1 MSKDRNCRRFN
12 RMTAA
17 LFCGL
22 IMVGDPVYA
31 EPEPPQPEIEA
42 PDNWYQVEVILFT
55 QQGNIGNEAPPE
67 DYQLAFPSNWIELVD
82 PNMPTHENGFPLA
95 EGGLLNLS
103 QPAPLDRRIPRLVVT
118 DPAFSE
124 SPLYSAPSFEALDSG
139 SISETEAYV
148 PEYEAQFL
156 MLDKLD
162 RDLNDSATAL
172 DRRQYNVVF
181 HQAWRF
187 GADDNSEDPWILIKA
202 GQQFDGRFQLEG
214 AMRFYRSRFLHFE
227 TDLWLLGFPNLD
239 ERQPQQMITLPALP
253 VREVTAVDEMILS
266 ADYNDLT
273 LGPVVAE
280 KTANLMP
287 EVTPDAPLSTEL
299 MALDND
305 AIDIAASPEP
315 IEPKTYPISSVWVLN
330 QSKRIEEES
339 IYYIDHPM
347 MGVMVTIKG
356 YEPPLLNPPPPSD
369 LDALSSPLEGN
380 VTADPLD

>member
-1 MSKDRNCRRFN
+1 MSKDRNYGRFN

-31 EPEPPQPEIEA
+31 EPRQPEIEA

-67 DYQLAFPSNWIELVD
+67 DYQLEFPSNWIELVD

-95 EGGLLNLS
+95 EGGLINFS
-103 QPAPLDRRIPRLVVT
+103 QPAPPERRIPLLVVT

-124 SPLYSAPSFEALDSG
+124 SPLSSAPSHEALGSD
-139 SISETEAYV
+139 SISTVEAYV
-148 PEYEAQFL
+148 PEYESQFL

-172 DRRQYNVVF
+172 DRRQFNVVF

-239 ERQPQQMITLPALP
+239 NRQPQQTIALPALP
-253 VREVTAVDEMILS
+253 VREVIAVDEMILRD
-266 ADYNDLT
+266 DYNALT
-273 LGPVVAE
+273 VGSIRAE
-280 KTANLMP
+280 GIANLIPEMMP
-287 EVTPDAPLSTEL
+287 NTVLSTEL
-299 MALDND
+299 VALDQD
-305 AIDIAASPEP
+305 AIDTIASPEA
-315 IEPKTYPISSVWVLN
+315 IKLKTYPISSVWVLN
-330 QSKRIEEES
+330 QSKRIEEETV
-339 IYYIDHPM
+339 YYIDHPM
-347 MGVMVTIKG
+347 MGVMVTIRG
-356 YEPPLLNPPPPSD
+356 YEPPLLNPPPPAD
-369 LDALSSPLEGN
+369 LDALSSSLESN
-380 VTADPLD
+380 VTADPMD

>member
-1 MSKDRNCRRFN
+1 MSTNRTCRQFN
-12 RMTAA
+12 RISAV

-22 IMVGDPVYA
+22 IMMAHPVYA
-31 EPEPPQPEIEA
+31 EPPESEIEA
-42 PDNWYQVEVILFT
+42 PENWYQVEVILFT

-67 DYQLAFPSNWIELVD
+67 DYQMDFPTSWIELVD
-82 PNMPTHENGFPLA
+82 PNMPTLENSFPLA
-95 EGGLLNLS
+95 EGGLINFS
-103 QPAPLDRRIPRLVVT
+103 QLAPLERRIPRLVVT
-118 DPAFSE
+118 DPTPSE
-124 SPLYSAPSFEALDSG
+124 SPLHSAPSYEALDSDA
-139 SISETEAYV
+139 IAETEAYI

-187 GADDNSEDPWILIKA
+187 GADDNSEDPWVLIKA

-214 AMRFYRSRFLHFE
+214 ALRFYRSRFLHFE
-227 TDLWLLGFPNLD
+227 TNLWLLGFPNLD

-253 VREVTAVDEMILS
+253 VREVVAVDEMALS
-266 ADYNDLT
+266 DDYNDLT
-273 LGPVVAE
+273 LGPVVE
-280 KTANLMP
+280 EGTANLMP
-287 EVTPDAPLSTEL
+287 GVTPDEVLSNEL
-299 MALDND
+299 VALDRD
-305 AIDIAASPEP
+305 AVDIAASPEP

-330 QSKRIEEES
+330 QSKRVEEET

-356 YEPPLLNPPPPSD
+356 YEPPLLNPPSPAD
-369 LDALSSPLEGN
+369 LDAPVSPLEGN
-380 VTADPLD
+380 VAADPLD

>member
-1 MSKDRNCRRFN
+1 MSKDRNYGRFN

-22 IMVGDPVYA
+22 IVVGDPVYA
-31 EPEPPQPEIEA
+31 EPPQPEIEA
-42 PDNWYQVEVILFT
+42 PDNWYEVEVILFT
-55 QQGNIGNEAPPE
+55 QQGNIGNEAAPE
-67 DYQLAFPSNWIELVD
+67 DYQLEFPSNWIELVD

-95 EGGLLNLS
+95 EGGLINFS
-103 QPAPLDRRIPRLVVT
+103 QPAPPERRIPLLVVT

-124 SPLYSAPSFEALDSG
+124 SPPSSAPSHKALDSD
-139 SISETEAYV
+139 SISTVEAYV

-162 RDLNDSATAL
+162 RNLNDSATAL
-172 DRRQYNVVF
+172 DRRQFNVVF

-239 ERQPQQMITLPALP
+239 NRRPHQTIALPALP
-253 VREVTAVDEMILS
+253 VREVIAVDEMILND
-266 ADYNDLT
+266 DYNALT
-273 LGPVVAE
+273 VGSIGAE
-280 KTANLMP
+280 GIANLIP
-287 EVTPDAPLSTEL
+287 EMTPHTMLSTEL
-299 MALDND
+299 VALDQD
-305 AIDIAASPEP
+305 AIDTIASPEA
-315 IEPKTYPISSVWVLN
+315 IKLKTYPISSVWVLN
-330 QSKRIEEES
+330 QSERIEEETV
-339 IYYIDHPM
+339 YYIDHPM
-347 MGVMVTIKG
+347 MGVMVTIRG
-356 YEPPLLNPPPPSD
+356 YEPPLLNPPPPAD
-369 LDALSSPLEGN
+369 LEALSSPLESD

>member
-31 EPEPPQPEIEA
+31 EPPQPEIEA

-67 DYQLAFPSNWIELVD
+67 GYQLNFPSNWIELVD

-95 EGGLLNLS
+95 EGRLINFS
-103 QPAPLDRRIPRLVVT
+103 HPAPLERRIPLLVVT
-118 DPAFSE
+118 DPAFIE
-124 SPLYSAPSFEALDSG
+124 SPLGSAPSHEAPGSD
-139 SISETEAYV
+139 SISTVEAYV

-172 DRRQYNVVF
+172 DRRQFNVVF

-202 GQQFDGRFQLEG
+202 GQQYDGRFQLEG
-214 AMRFYRSRFLHFE
+214 AIRFYRSRFLHFE
-227 TDLWLLGFPNLD
+227 MDLWLLGFPNLD
-239 ERQPQQMITLPALP
+239 NRWPQQTIALPALP
-253 VREVTAVDEMILS
+253 VREVIAVDEMIVS
-266 ADYNDLT
+266 DDYNALT
-273 LGPVVAE
+273 VGSIGAAGI
-280 KTANLMP
+280 ANLIP
-287 EVTPDAPLSTEL
+287 EMTPDTVLSTEL
-299 MALDND
+299 VALDQD
-305 AIDIAASPEP
+305 AIDTIASPEA
-315 IEPKTYPISSVWVLN
+315 IKLKTYPISSVWVLN
-330 QSKRIEEES
+330 QSKRIEEETV
-339 IYYIDHPM
+339 YYIDHPM
-347 MGVMVTIKG
+347 MGVMVTIRG
-356 YEPPLLNPPPPSD
+356 YEPPLLNPPPPAD
-369 LDALSSPLEGN
+369 LDALSSPLDGN